1 MSNSEEFNKLFSS
14 RKETEKLRGEKEEL
28 MVLKDG
34 KDGEVKSIS
43 KNTEK

>member
-28 MVLKDG
+28 ITVFMDILMNI
-34 KDGEVKSIS
+34 ETII
-43 KNTEK
+43 KN